1 MNPENDG
8 RRRITFKRKIES
20 LEEDR
25 DLLLRL
31 VDTIRNDDSQT
42 TPGIMNLIRSSA
54 SLEEIRLSL
63 DRGPDSSSSNDVQT
77 KIRRPAVQRFM
88 DVKRLSDVPLYEVP
102 AQPWTSVTDDDALV
116 SHLIS
121 LYFTWQHPILNWID
135 RDLFLRDMRSKN
147 LNSRFCSPLLVNIPQ
162 FYSGYPEAF
171 ARADDPGSRGRHFY
185 EEAIRLLNKEEG
197 RLPLTTLQAR
207 GDIYTSTCVMGK
219 DRLGWQQFVE
229 IADCVRQF
237 MNKRQSLIRE
247 ANEQA
252 QEMARAIDI
261 TIIGLFSLN
270 PTATLSLQKPSIVK
284 IPKFEPL
291 PQTHGAEDT
300 WIPYPRQAK
309 SQQAHTNCVITGV
322 FNLAVIL
329 WDISNYLF
337 GDEKPL
343 SLDPIEADAFYYRLT
358 KWAEDLPECISLKNT
373 PTPGVMDMHMRYHNA
388 ILVMYGF
395 IQPSLKQ
402 SESAAKDR
410 IKILRL
416 ATARAISAILNQFR
430 SLWPLE
436 YVPMNSMQYATVALF
451 TLLED
456 LEDQQNKKVF
466 GDILT
471 ALRAL
476 SRRWQLAKGM
486 LRLVQLTAIKEEV
499 NLPNEAQILFTDFE
513 AELWKADD
521 REQFSS
527 LYPNFAVS
535 INQGKSDLSVD
546 GAELDRFLD
555 EWDKLALSEREGESD
570 NKN

>member
-207 GDIYTSTCVMGK
+207 GDIYT
-219 DRLGWQQFVE
+219 R
-229 IADCVRQF
+229 
-237 MNKRQSLIRE
+237 
-247 ANEQA
+247 
-252 QEMARAIDI
+252 
-261 TIIGLFSLN
+261 
-270 PTATLSLQKPSIVK
+270 TATLSLQKPSIVK

-535 INQGKSDLSVD
+535 INQGKSDQSVD